1 MPKLEKLKNV
11 KNLLELQNGGA
22 KIEIEILLII

>member
-1 MPKLEKLKNV
+1 MLKLEKLKNV
-11 KNLLELQNGGA
+11 KNLLELQNGGV